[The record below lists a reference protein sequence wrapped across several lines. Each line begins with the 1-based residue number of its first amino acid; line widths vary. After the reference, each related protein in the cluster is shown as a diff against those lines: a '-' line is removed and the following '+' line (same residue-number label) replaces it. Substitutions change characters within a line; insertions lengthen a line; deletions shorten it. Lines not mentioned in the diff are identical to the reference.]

1 MSKQQ
6 RFRIALIGASTIIFI
21 GFLIYNVMNKQFGFV
36 NIILPIIFIILN
48 IFNLYQEKKR
58 VKK

>member
-21 GFLIYNVMNKQFGFV
+21 GFLIYNVMNKQWGFV
-36 NIILPIIFIILN
+36 DIVLPIIFIILN
-48 IFNLYQEKKR
+48 LFNLYQEKKR
-58 VKK
+58 IKR